1 MISKCTYCGALLSC
15 EQPEGT
21 DVDCA
26 ACGQAF
32 IAEPV
37 LCEQCRVCK
46 KYIEIPAVR
55 PESIECNSC
64 GHIILLGP
72 PSSVSYRKT
81 RHFVYSITAI
91 ALLALSLL
99 SLWCLAYLKS
109 NTKRVDNSPEP
120 SALLYEIA
128 PVIDTTNVKAPEYIV
143 AQNISVSEVNPP
155 VDKMPPEDTR
165 SQFET
170 PNIMS
175 ETPVYEDISD
185 NIEEFETA
193 PQVSNT
199 IAQPIVSNILTGYS
213 DVPVVEMNPI
223 IEKNPLHAL
232 VSIKTDL
239 GCGTGFIVE
248 HDGKKYILTNQHV
261 LEALKYISVRLYD
274 GTVIRPRRVELNKSV
289 DLARFDIT
297 GSPLPALSM
306 ETYAPN
312 LKDSIS
318 VVGDS
323 GGEGVF
329 TELRGNILGVGP
341 DKLEVSADFISGNS
355 GSPILSANRKVLGVA
370 TYVQSRTAAPD
381 FVLTG
386 TRFEKARRFGMRY
399 DPNAQWN
406 KISVSELLRQQAVL
420 TEVENYLIN
429 VLSVMFCWIGDQNLQ
444 GKARSYFES
453 CVTRPM
459 TRHYFDTQWTEH
471 LSIFADRYARY
482 WVERFK
488 TNSDDGRLSLTQTML
503 GTILV
508 DLSEKPKFKL
518 KRQNWASD
526 ALRERAKYLEECMTL
541 FTKEC
546 SAITKRAG
554 WDKCVI
560 EDALKRNRRPDRE
573 TETPNYPFF
582 YDESTE

>member
-21 DVDCA
+21 EVDCA
-26 ACGQAF
+26 ACGRAF
-32 IAEPV
+32 VAIPV
-37 LCEQCRVCK
+37 VCEQCRVCK
-46 KYIEIPAVR
+46 KYYELPAVR
-55 PESIECNSC
+55 PESIECDNC

-72 PSSVSYRKT
+72 PSSLPYRKSH
-81 RHFVYSITAI
+81 RLVYSIAAVSLLAISFSALWFFAYQKESTNLVSVPPEPAASFVNVEPNIENAEVAPPTSLVGQNIADVDHPIDRISQEDSNSHYEPPNI
-91 ALLALSLL
+91 ALRMP
-99 SLWCLAYLKS
+99 AYEAPS
-109 NTKRVDNSPEP
+109 ENIPE
-120 SALLYEIA
+120 I
-128 PVIDTTNVKAPEYIV
+128 
-143 AQNISVSEVNPP
+143 
-155 VDKMPPEDTR
+155 ED
-165 SQFET
+165 
-170 PNIMS
+170 
-175 ETPVYEDISD
+175 
-185 NIEEFETA
+185 A
-193 PQVSNT
+193 PQVSTT
-199 IAQPIVSNILTGYS
+199 ISEPIVSNTPPEYI
-213 DVPVVEMNPI
+213 DVPIVETEPI
-223 IEKNPLHAL
+223 NEINPLHAL

-239 GCGTGFIVE
+239 GHGTGFIVE

-261 LEALKYISVRLYD
+261 LEALKYISIRLYD
-274 GTVIRPRRVELNKSV
+274 GTVIRPSRVELNKSI

-297 GSPLPALSM
+297 GSPLPALSL
-306 ETYAPN
+306 ESYAPN

-370 TYVQSRTAAPD
+370 TYVLSRTAAPE
-381 FVLTG
+381 FVTTG

-399 DPNAQWN
+399 DPNSQWN
-406 KISVSELLRQQAVL
+406 AISVSELLRQQAVL

-429 VLSVMFCWIGDQNLQ
+429 VLSVMFCWVGDASLQ
-444 GKARSYFES
+444 GKARAYFES

-459 TRHYFDTQWTEH
+459 TRHYYDTQWTEH
-471 LSIFADRYARY
+471 VSIFADRYARY
-482 WVERFK
+482 WIKRFK

-508 DLSEKPKFKL
+508 DLSEKPKNKL
-518 KRQNWASD
+518 KRQYWASD
-526 ALRERAKYLEECMTL
+526 ALRERAKYLEECMAL

-560 EDALKRNRRPDRE
+560 EDALKRNRRPDKE
-573 TETPNYPFF
+573 PVTPSFPFF
-582 YDESTE
+582 YEESTE

>member
-1 MISKCTYCGALLSC
+1 MITKCLYCGALLSC
-15 EQPEGT
+15 DQPEGT
-21 DVDCA
+21 EVDCA
-26 ACGQAF
+26 SCGRAV
-32 IAEPV
+32 IARPV
-37 LCEQCRVCK
+37 LCDQCRVCK
-46 KYIEIPAVR
+46 KYIEIPADP
-55 PESIECNSC
+55 PESITCESC

-72 PSSVSYRKT
+72 PSSSHYRT
-81 RHFVYSITAI
+81 SHWLAYSITAVC
-91 ALLALSLL
+91 LLALSIIA
-99 SLWCLAYLKS
+99 SLYFVYLKG
-109 NTKRVDNSPEP
+109 NTKLLENTPEQ
-120 SALLYEIA
+120 SASFSEIA
-128 PVIDTTNVKAPEYIV
+128 QVVEATNLTPPNSLVT
-143 AQNISVSEVNPP
+143 QNIADVDHP
-155 VDKMPPEDTR
+155 VDKISPED
-165 SQFET
+165 SNSHYEP
-170 PNIMS
+170 PNIVVRM
-175 ETPVYEDISD
+175 PVYEAPTENISEIQD
-185 NIEEFETA
+185 A
-193 PQVSNT
+193 PQVSAK
-199 IAQPIVSNILTGYS
+199 ISEPFVSNTPPEYIEA
-213 DVPVVEMNPI
+213 PIAEMEPI
-223 IEKNPLHAL
+223 NEINPLHAL

-239 GCGTGFIVE
+239 GRGTGFIVE

-274 GTVIRPRRVELNKSV
+274 GTVIRPSRVELNKSI

-306 ETYAPN
+306 ESYAPN

-370 TYVQSRTAAPD
+370 TYVLSRTAAPE
-381 FVLTG
+381 FITTG

-399 DPNAQWN
+399 DPNSQWN
-406 KISVSELLRQQAVL
+406 AISVSELLRQQAVL

-429 VLSVMFCWIGDQNLQ
+429 VLSVMFCWVGDESLQ
-444 GKARSYFES
+444 GKARAYFES

-459 TRHYFDTQWTEH
+459 TRHYYDTQWTEH
-471 LSIFADRYARY
+471 VSIFADRYARY
-482 WVERFK
+482 WIERFK

-508 DLSEKPKFKL
+508 DLSEKPKIKL
-518 KRQNWASD
+518 KRQDWASD
-526 ALRERAKYLEECMTL
+526 ALRERAKYLEECMAL

-560 EDALKRNRRPDRE
+560 EDALKRNRRPDKE
-573 TETPNYPFF
+573 PVTPAFPFF
-582 YDESTE
+582 YEESTE

>member
-15 EQPEGT
+15 EQPEGAE
-21 DVDCA
+21 VDCA
-26 ACGQAF
+26 ACGRAF
-32 IAEPV
+32 VAIPV
-37 LCEQCRVCK
+37 ECEQCRVCK
-46 KYIEIPAVR
+46 KYFELPADQ
-55 PESIECNSC
+55 PESIECDNC
-64 GHIILLGP
+64 GHIIPLRP
-72 PSSVSYRKT
+72 PSSLPYGKSR
-81 RHFVYSITAI
+81 RLIYSIAGVI
-91 ALLALSLL
+91 LLAISF
-99 SLWCLAYLKS
+99 SALWFLTYLKDNNNLDS
-109 NTKRVDNSPEP
+109 VPSEPAASFVNIEPNIENVEVASLTSLVTQNIADVEHPVGRVSPEDYN
-120 SALLYEIA
+120 SHY
-128 PVIDTTNVKAPEYIV
+128 
-143 AQNISVSEVNPP
+143 PP
-155 VDKMPPEDTR
+155 
-165 SQFET
+165 
-170 PNIMS
+170 PNIMPITPFYEATS
-175 ETPVYEDISD
+175 EHLID
-185 NIEEFETA
+185 NQDSYQESA
-193 PQVSNT
+193 T
-199 IAQPIVSNILTGYS
+199 IADPIVSNTPPEHI
-213 DVPVVEMNPI
+213 DVPIVELEPI
-223 IEKNPLHAL
+223 NEINPLHAL

-274 GTVIRPRRVELNKSV
+274 GTVIRPIRVELNKSI

-399 DPNAQWN
+399 DPNTQWN
-406 KISVSELLRQQAVL
+406 RISVSELLRQQSVL
-420 TEVENYLIN
+420 NEVENYLIN
-429 VLSVMFCWIGDQNLQ
+429 VLSVMFCWIGDQSLQ
-444 GKARSYFES
+444 VKARAYFES

-459 TRHYFDTQWTEH
+459 TRHYYDTQWTEH
-471 LSIFADRYARY
+471 VSIFADRYARY
-482 WVERFK
+482 WIERFK
-488 TNSDDGRLSLTQTML
+488 SRSDDGRLSLTQTML

-508 DLSEKPKFKL
+508 DLADKPKYKL
-518 KRQNWASD
+518 KRQVWASD
-526 ALRERAKYLEECMTL
+526 ALRDRANYLDECMDL

-546 SAITKRAG
+546 SAITKRAV

-560 EDALKRNRRPDRE
+560 EDALKRNRRPE
-573 TETPNYPFF
+573 KEKATPSYPFF